1 MGEIKGNLTNFHG
14 QVVHPNTE
22 VGAILDFYQKAVSKD
37 TEQLDIKGKKD
48 FNDGILIGGKRVLV
62 EGEAFKEA
70 KAVPGNDLQAI
81 SASGFY
87 YYTGAEKNLPPR
99 DNEYRSGYIIA
110 SFTDANNGIVLLIG
124 GLIYYEKFQGK
135 WRKPFSP
142 KPMTL
147 WSGDA
152 KPGDKL
158 TLTAPI
164 QEFNYLRFYLHV
176 DGFDSNYV
184 VTSTNHQRFFVVTQ
198 TGLSEDGKA
207 FRGVELVL
215 EKSGNGKTFNFNK
228 CTIGN
233 NGTATVVKKPCLWR
247 IEGGRDR

>member
-62 EGEAFKEA
+62 EDEAFKEV
-70 KAVPGNDLQAI
+70 KTVPENDLQAI
-81 SASGFY
+81 SASGLY
-87 YYTGAEKNLPPR
+87 YYTGSEKNLPPR

-124 GLIYYEKFQGK
+124 GLIYYEKFKGE
-135 WRKPFSP
+135 WHKPFSP
-142 KPMTL
+142 MPMTL

-152 KPGDKL
+152 KPGEKL
-158 TLTAPI
+158 TLAAPI
-164 QEFNYLRFYLHV
+164 QNFSYLRFYVHTEL
-176 DGFDSNYV
+176 DNSFI
-184 VTSTNHQRFFVVTQ
+184 VTTTSHQHRFLATQ
-198 TGLSEDGKA
+198 IILSEDGKTLRGAELA
-207 FRGVELVL
+207 FKKL
-215 EKSGNGKTFNFNK
+215 EDDKALDFTK
-228 CTIGN
+228 CTIASN
-233 NGTATVVKKPCLWR
+233 NTATNVNDPCLWR
-247 IEGGRDR
+247 IEGVRDK